1 MRKYKLTTAEL
12 DELSSKKTFVLAIS
26 EAIHRHYKPIDS
38 IDYDVFFDK
47 DGNLN
52 EFLVMTYR
60 GGAIAVRNC
69 YGNSKSAIFDEI
81 AKLFNGGYYDEV
93 KDYRELKAT
102 KKQQVL

>member
-1 MRKYKLTTAEL
+1 MRKYKLTTLEL
-12 DELSSKKTFVLAIS
+12 DELSAKKTFVLALS
-26 EAIHRHYKPIDS
+26 EALHRQYKSIDS
-38 IDYDVFFDK
+38 IDYDVFIDK

-69 YGNSKSAIFDEI
+69 YGDSKNAILHEI
-81 AKLFNGGYYDEV
+81 ANLSDGGYYDEV

-102 KKQQVL
+102 KKQQIL